1 MRPCDIDGCSGTA
14 CWQFGLGNRRKHVCR
29 KCRDE
34 LIAVYGWE
42 FKRSLYDP
50 AVA

>member
-1 MRPCDIDGCSGTA
+1 MICQISGCGLVARWQVAKGT
-14 CWQFGLGNRRKHVCR
+14 RRKHVCR